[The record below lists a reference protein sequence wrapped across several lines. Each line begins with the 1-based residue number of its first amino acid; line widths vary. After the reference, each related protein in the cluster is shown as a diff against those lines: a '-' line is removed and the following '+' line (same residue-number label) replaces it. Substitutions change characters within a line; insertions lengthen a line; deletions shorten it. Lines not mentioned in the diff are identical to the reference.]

1 MILPEDGEPD
11 VAALAESPN
20 VQQNCPLI
28 KFTSYP
34 LPFISYTFWFQSPA
48 LNSFPDSNTVPRIS
62 D

>member
-28 KFTSYP
+28 KFTS
-34 LPFISYTFWFQSPA
+34 
-48 LNSFPDSNTVPRIS
+48 
-62 D
+62 